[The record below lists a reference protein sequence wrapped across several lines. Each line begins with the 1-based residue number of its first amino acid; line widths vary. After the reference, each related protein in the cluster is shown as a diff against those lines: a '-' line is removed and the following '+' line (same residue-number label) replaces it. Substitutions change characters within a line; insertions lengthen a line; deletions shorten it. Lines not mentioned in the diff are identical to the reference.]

1 MEGYSGYIKSVAF
14 SPDGRLVLTGSTDST
29 ACLWDVQTGTLVRV
43 LAGHLTSVTSA
54 QFSPNGKWVMTG
66 SEDGTTRLWD
76 VATGQELCQL
86 ISFKDGGWAVVD
98 PEGRFDASNGG
109 DVQGLHWVVG
119 NEAIDLKQFKELYYE
134 PGLLAK
140 ITGFNPEPV
149 RPVVKLTERAIKLYP
164 EVQVSAP
171 GKGRSMATVRLTNR
185 GGGIGK
191 VVVRLNGKEIA
202 ADARGPKPDSQ
213 AKQLTIPVKLDSPLV
228 IPGKPNTIEVTA
240 YNAEGSIASRSVKV
254 VWEAEGAAE
263 TVKPEL
269 YAIVAGVSDY
279 AGSAI
284 DLKYAAKDAADMAQA
299 LELGAKKLFGAEKVH
314 LTLLSTDTTNPKAI
328 PPTGDNL
335 RRAFEA
341 AEKSRPEDILV
352 VYLAGHGVTLPG
364 EQDVYCYLTQDA
376 QNASLTIEAVR
387 QQWAVTSNELTEWI
401 KRIPALKQVMVLDT
415 CAAGAA
421 AVKLVEKRDVSSDQI
436 RAIDRMK
443 DRTGFH
449 ILMGSAAN
457 AVSYE
462 ATQYGQGLLTY
473 ALLQGIKGAALR
485 ENEFVDISRL
495 FNYAADQV
503 PQLARNIGGVQR
515 PLIAAPRGTS
525 FDIGQ
530 LTEAEK
536 RQVPLSTA
544 RPLILRPNFL
554 SEDGD
559 VLELSRLVRKR
570 LDDASVTERGN
581 PAAVV
586 YVDGEE
592 MPGAVR
598 PSGIY
603 TVEGETV
610 TINLVLRQDGQKIHT
625 ATIRGL
631 KTDLESLVSNIMVEI
646 SQASKVPPK

>member
-1 MEGYSGYIKSVAF
+1 M
-14 SPDGRLVLTGSTDST
+14 
-29 ACLWDVQTGTLVRV
+29 
-43 LAGHLTSVTSA
+43 
-54 QFSPNGKWVMTG
+54 
-66 SEDGTTRLWD
+66 
-76 VATGQELCQL
+76 
-86 ISFKDGGWAVVD
+86 
-98 PEGRFDASNGG
+98 
-109 DVQGLHWVVG
+109 
-119 NEAIDLKQFKELYYE
+119 
-134 PGLLAK
+134 
-140 ITGFNPEPV
+140 
-149 RPVVKLTERAIKLYP
+149 
-164 EVQVSAP
+164 
-171 GKGRSMATVRLTNR
+171 
-185 GGGIGK
+185 
-191 VVVRLNGKEIA
+191 
-202 ADARGPKPDSQ
+202 
-213 AKQLTIPVKLDSPLV
+213 
-228 IPGKPNTIEVTA
+228 
-240 YNAEGSIASRSVKV
+240 
-254 VWEAEGAAE
+254 
-263 TVKPEL
+263 
-269 YAIVAGVSDY
+269 
-279 AGSAI
+279 
-284 DLKYAAKDAADMAQA
+284 
-299 LELGAKKLFGAEKVH
+299 
-314 LTLLSTDTTNPKAI
+314 
-328 PPTGDNL
+328 
-335 RRAFEA
+335 
-341 AEKSRPEDILV
+341 
-352 VYLAGHGVTLPG
+352 
-364 EQDVYCYLTQDA
+364 
-376 QNASLTIEAVR
+376 
-387 QQWAVTSNELTEWI
+387 
-401 KRIPALKQVMVLDT
+401 
-415 CAAGAA
+415 
-421 AVKLVEKRDVSSDQI
+421 
-436 RAIDRMK
+436 
-443 DRTGFH
+443 
-449 ILMGSAAN
+449 
-457 AVSYE
+457 
-462 ATQYGQGLLTY
+462 TY

-631 KTDLESLVSNIMVEI
+631 KTDLESLVSNIVVEV